1 MAPIAIMGGMFMYA
15 PESDQLIRFCGLL
28 LCPDIC
34 VWQTPDMDDTSGQGW
49 TLTEA
54 AERLGVSR
62 EALRKRVVRGRIPAH
77 KDENGV
83 WLVDLP
89 TPDNRADKSPDV
101 AADRGG
107 RTTPDT
113 LSAPSPNLTAI
124 MAQWITPL
132 VERVEAQAV
141 RIGHLENE
149 NQHLQTEN
157 ERLTEALSDA
167 RRQRAP
173 VVPSTTRDQAPG
185 NESPMQPATVA
196 PGGAQ
201 GESEASWRVRLRRWL
216 GWG

>member
-1 MAPIAIMGGMFMYA
+1 M
-15 PESDQLIRFCGLL
+15 
-28 LCPDIC
+28 
-34 VWQTPDMDDTSGQGW
+34 WQTSEMDDTSGQGW

-77 KDENGV
+77 KDESGV

-89 TPDNRADKSPDV
+89 TPDRGADMSPDV

-107 RTTPDT
+107 RTPPDT
-113 LSAPSPNLTAI
+113 LSAPNPNLTAI
-124 MAQWITPL
+124 MEQWITPL

-157 ERLTEALSDA
+157 ERLAEALRDA
-167 RRQRAP
+167 RHQLPP
-173 VVPSTTRDQAPG
+173 VVPSTARDAEQ
-185 NESPMQPATVA
+185 ESPMQSAPVA

-201 GESEASWRVRLRRWL
+201 REIRSSWWRRLF
-216 GWG
+216 GVE

>member
-1 MAPIAIMGGMFMYA
+1 VLPCWAA
-15 PESDQLIRFCGLL
+15 L
-28 LCPDIC
+28 
-34 VWQTPDMDDTSGQGW
+34 WQTSDMDNTSGQGW

-54 AERLGVSR
+54 AARLGVSR

-89 TPDNRADKSPDV
+89 TPDNRADMSPDM

-124 MAQWITPL
+124 MEQWITPL

-141 RIGHLENE
+141 RIGRLENE
-149 NQHLQTEN
+149 NQHLQAEN
-157 ERLTEALSDA
+157 ERLTEALD
-167 RRQRAP
+167 
-173 VVPSTTRDQAPG
+173 VPTIVGIPPPANERQAPE
-185 NESPMQPATVA
+185 NESPLQTETVA
-196 PGGAQ
+196 PGGVQ
-201 GESEASWRVRLRRWL
+201 REPEASWRVWLRRWM